1 MTMELNEE
9 SRHHFLKFFS
19 FRTSGVEPVEMVYAN
34 IFSDIS
40 YILSNFR
47 MKS

>member
-9 SRHHFLKFFS
+9 SRHHFLKFF

-47 MKS
+47 MES